1 MKKKL
6 KIIDIIFKFC
16 AAIPHSLIQ
25 QQASRNAPAAE
36 FKPSFFF
43 RNTHFQS
50 IMASSHLRLR
60 RKNLMTENS
69 REIIIKTSTGSRL
82 LSFFS
87 SHPASRGLIILLH
100 GWEGS
105 SSSAYL
111 LATGDY
117 FYNMGF
123 SICRLNLRDHG
134 DSHHLN
140 EGLFHGALL
149 DETFEAVSYLSG
161 LSDNKPVYLIGFSLG
176 GNFSLRI
183 AMRHSRIP
191 VANLKHVFAISPPL
205 DPYKTTLAID
215 NGYFFY
221 LKYFLRKWKRSLIKK
236 QRLFPEK
243 YNFSKMLKAGTCMEL
258 TEIIMPYFHEMPTYR
273 EYFNLYTLGNDSFQ
287 NLNIPV
293 RIFISEDD
301 PVIPYEDY
309 QQLQE
314 NEFLK
319 ISRQKYGG
327 HCGFIDL
334 FPVRCWYN
342 QKIAEIINKF

>member
-1 MKKKL
+1 MKKNTGTT
-6 KIIDIIFKFC
+6 FK
-16 AAIPHSLIQ
+16 P
-25 QQASRNAPAAE
+25 

-43 RNTHFQS
+43 RSPHFQS

-60 RKNLMTENS
+60 YNNMMAKKA
-69 REIIIKTSTGSRL
+69 REIIIDTSAGARL
-82 LSFFS
+82 LSFLS
-87 SHPASRGLIILLH
+87 PHPSPKGLIILLH

-105 SSSAYL
+105 SSSAYI

-117 FYNMGF
+117 FYRLGF

-140 EGLFHGALL
+140 EELFHGALL
-149 DETFEAVSYLSG
+149 KETFEAVNYLSNFSNG
-161 LSDNKPVYLIGFSLG
+161 NPVYLIGFSLG
-176 GNFSLRI
+176 GNFALRI
-183 AMRHSRIP
+183 AMEHGRKPIT
-191 VANLKHVFAISPPL
+191 NLRHVFAVSPPL
-205 DPYKTTLAID
+205 DPYKTSLAID

-221 LKYFLRKWKRSLIKK
+221 RKYFVKKWKRSLIKK

-243 YNFSKMLKAGTCMEL
+243 YNFSKMLSARTCIEL
-258 TEIIMPYFHEMPTYR
+258 TDKIMPYFPGMSTYR
-273 EYFNLYTLGNDSFQ
+273 DYFNLYTLKNDAFQ

-293 RIFISEDD
+293 RIFIAKDD

-309 QQLQE
+309 RHLQE
-314 NEFLK
+314 NDFFK
-319 ISRQKYGG
+319 ISRQRFGG

-342 QKIAEIINKF
+342 QIIAEIIT

>member
-1 MKKKL
+1 MIRNKNN
-6 KIIDIIFKFC
+6 IDNI
-16 AAIPHSLIQ
+16 
-25 QQASRNAPAAE
+25 

-43 RNTHFQS
+43 RGTHFQS
-50 IMASSHLRLR
+50 IMASSRLRLHW
-60 RKNLMTENS
+60 KNSMVKNS
-69 REIIIKTSTGSRL
+69 CEIIIKTSTGSRL
-82 LSFFS
+82 LSS
-87 SHPASRGLIILLH
+87 LSRHPASRGLIILLH

-117 FYNMGF
+117 FYNLGF

-149 DETFEAVSYLSG
+149 QETFEAADYLSRI
-161 LSDNKPVYLIGFSLG
+161 SEDKPVYLIGFSIG
-176 GNFSLRI
+176 GNFALRI
-183 AMRHSRIP
+183 AMTHYRTPI
-191 VANLKHVFAISPPL
+191 ANLKHVFAVSPPL
-205 DPYKTTLAID
+205 DPYKSTLVID
-215 NGYFFY
+215 SGYALY
-221 LKYFLRKWKRSLIKK
+221 RKYFLRKWKRSLIKK

-243 YNFSKMLKAGTCMEL
+243 YDFSKMLKSKTCIDL
-258 TEIIMPYFHEMPTYR
+258 TEKIMPYFPEMSNYR
-273 EYFNLYTLGNDSFQ
+273 DYFKLYTLKNDSFK

-293 RIFISEDD
+293 TIYISEDD
-301 PVIPYEDY
+301 PVIPYEDFRDIK
-309 QQLQE
+309 E

-319 ISRQKYGG
+319 ISRQKFGG

-342 QKIAEIINKF
+342 QKIAEIIK